1 MAGLKQGLWNG
12 KRGTRADVLEAG
24 CMVKV
29 CVGLRLTPRSL
40 L

>member
-1 MAGLKQGLWNG
+1 MG
-12 KRGTRADVLEAG
+12 KRGTRSDVLEAG